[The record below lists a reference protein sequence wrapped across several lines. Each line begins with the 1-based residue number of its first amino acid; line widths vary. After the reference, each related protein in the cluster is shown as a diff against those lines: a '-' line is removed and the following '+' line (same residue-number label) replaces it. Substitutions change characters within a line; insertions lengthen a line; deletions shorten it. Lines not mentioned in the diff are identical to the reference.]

1 LPGLKIL
8 TRASE
13 KFKILLLAFDVFMSK
28 NYAF

>member
-1 LPGLKIL
+1 L